1 MSGFQHSK
9 PQFELVV
16 EPGDNPFDV
25 YEHPYP
31 HAAWRG
37 IEYRTP
43 DLRQAT

>member
-25 YEHPYP
+25 YEYPYP
-31 HAAWRG
+31 HAACWG
-37 IEYRTP
+37 INYRP
-43 DLRQAT
+43 RDLRQAT